1 MDEQNNKNNTTE
13 KKQTKSKKR
22 MILVV
27 AFIILVIIFMFIK
40 LRGDYLNIL
49 EIGENY
55 IDIFNKNIQYSYSV
69 MLINFIIIFL
79 SIYITTI
86 LIKKGLKVFFKEEN
100 KEIPKLPNKSISLI
114 LATII
119 SILTSSMITEK
130 VMLSLNGTLFG
141 INDPIFGMDIGY
153 YIFQKPFVELAI
165 YYFMILF
172 IILAIYTAIYYI
184 AVFNIYFD
192 GINAETLKK
201 SMFIK
206 QVGVFA
212 VLVSIT
218 IAGITFVK
226 TQDILFQGFLGSA
239 LNSDTVIYGA
249 GLTDAT
255 IKLWG
260 YRILAVIIPIAVII
274 AVINFRKL
282 NNKKAVI
289 SLCTIPA
296 YLIVLFVVMT
306 GFQFIFVRPNEL
318 DKERTYIEENIKNT
332 KRAYNIEIDEKSIE
346 NYETVTKEQIDNNLE
361 LINNIPIV
369 NEDVTLKNL
378 REYQTNTGYY
388 TYRDTNLAK
397 YDINGKDT
405 VLYLTPREINAE
417 EGRTYNSKTY
427 QYTHGYGVILSS
439 ATTTTTNSNGNL
451 EYIQKEIDQKDEVV
465 DINQPRIYFGLDT
478 NNTIMTNLKNK
489 KEFDYPIDSTTNQ
502 ENIYDGAAGLE
513 LNFIDRLVLGIR
525 NGDLKLAFNTEMTD
539 NTKIITNRNI
549 IERAK
554 MLMPYLKYDE
564 NPYMVIT
571 DDGRLVWVL
580 DAYTITN
587 NYPYSQE
594 TTIEIDGVRTK
605 INYIRNSVKV
615 LIDAYDGTT
624 KFYITDTT
632 DPIIL
637 AYQKIY
643 PTLFVSE
650 NEDIPQDI
658 KEHIVYPKFL
668 YDIQAQMLT
677 RYHNVQTEVLYRND
691 DVWDIARTNTS
702 TTIKNVGTQM
712 ESYYTIVKTIDSLEN
727 QLGLVIPYTP
737 DDKQN
742 IISYLVGT
750 YDGNNKL
757 YLYKFKSDSNV
768 LGIMQLDNQIEI
780 DETISKELDTINTT
794 GSRIIKEMYIIPFNN
809 TILYIEPVYQLL
821 LNNEAQIP
829 VLKKVIVASGNRVAI
844 GDDLNKAINN
854 LLSQESL
861 EIDVQNTDTQE
872 GLINE
877 IIKANNNLQ
886 ESSNNNDWEL
896 IGRDLARLQELI
908 ENLEKLKEDEAKK
921 EQIVDGENEN
931 IIDNNTIDNNIIV
944 EE

>member
-55 IDIFNKNIQYSYSV
+55 VDIFNKNIQYSYSV
-69 MLINFIIIFL
+69 ILINFIIIFL

-86 LIKKGLKVFFKEEN
+86 FIKKGLKVFFKEEN
-100 KEIPKLPNKSISLI
+100 KEMPKLPNKSISLV

-141 INDPIFGMDIGY
+141 IDDPIFGMDIGY
-153 YIFQKPFVELAI
+153 YIFQKPFIELGI

-206 QVGVFA
+206 QVSVFV
-212 VLVSIT
+212 VLISIT

-239 LNSDTVIYGA
+239 LDSETVIYGA

-274 AVINFRKL
+274 AVVNFRKL
-282 NNKKAVI
+282 NNKKAII

-296 YLIVLFVVMT
+296 YLVILFVVMT

-318 DKERTYIEENIKNT
+318 DKERAYIEENIKNT

-346 NYETVTKEQIDNNLE
+346 NYETVTREQIDNNID

-397 YDINGKDT
+397 YNINGKDT
-405 VLYLTPREINAE
+405 ILYLTPREINAE

-439 ATTTTTNSNGNL
+439 ATTTTANSNGNL

-465 DINQPRIYFGLDT
+465 NINQPRIYFGLDT

-502 ENIYDGAAGLE
+502 ENVYDGDAGLK

-525 NGDLKLAFNTEMTD
+525 NGNLKLAFNTEMSD
-539 NTKIITNRNI
+539 DTKIITNRNI

-632 DPIIL
+632 DPIVL

-643 PTLFVSE
+643 PTLFVS
-650 NEDIPQDI
+650 NEDIPEDI

-702 TTIKNVGTQM
+702 TTLKNVGTQM

-737 DDKQN
+737 DEKQN

-757 YLYKFKSDSNV
+757 SLYKFKSDSNV

-877 IIKANNNLQ
+877 IIKANNNLK

-921 EQIVDGENEN
+921 EQTIDGGAEN
-931 IIDNNTIDNNIIV
+931 IIDNNTIDNNVIV

>member
-55 IDIFNKNIQYSYSV
+55 VDIFNKNIQYSYSV

-86 LIKKGLKVFFKEEN
+86 FIKKGLKVFFKEEN
-100 KEIPKLPNKSISLI
+100 KEMPKLPNKSISLV

-141 INDPIFGMDIGY
+141 IDDPIFGMDIGY
-153 YIFQKPFVELAI
+153 YIFQKPFIELGI

-206 QVGVFA
+206 QVSVFV
-212 VLVSIT
+212 VLISIT

-239 LNSDTVIYGA
+239 LDSETVIYGA

-282 NNKKAVI
+282 NNKKAII

-296 YLIVLFVVMT
+296 YLVILFVVMT

-318 DKERTYIEENIKNT
+318 DKERAYIEENIKNT

-346 NYETVTKEQIDNNLE
+346 NYETVTREQIDNNID

-397 YDINGKDT
+397 YNINGKDT
-405 VLYLTPREINAE
+405 ILYLTPREINAE

-439 ATTTTTNSNGNL
+439 ATTTTANSNGNL

-465 DINQPRIYFGLDT
+465 NINQPRIYFGLDT

-502 ENIYDGAAGLE
+502 ENVYDGDAGLK

-525 NGDLKLAFNTEMTD
+525 NGNLKLAFNTEMSD
-539 NTKIITNRNI
+539 DTKIITNRNI

-632 DPIIL
+632 DPIVL

-643 PTLFVSE
+643 PTLFVS
-650 NEDIPQDI
+650 NEDIPEDI

-702 TTIKNVGTQM
+702 TTLKNVGTQM

-737 DDKQN
+737 DEKQN

-757 YLYKFKSDSNV
+757 SLYKFKSDSNV

-921 EQIVDGENEN
+921 EQTLDGGAEN
-931 IIDNNTIDNNIIV
+931 IIDNNTIDNNVIV

>member
-55 IDIFNKNIQYSYSV
+55 VDIFNKNIQYSYSV

-86 LIKKGLKVFFKEEN
+86 FIKKGLKVFFKEEN
-100 KEIPKLPNKSISLI
+100 KEMPKLPNKSISLV
-114 LATII
+114 LATVI

-130 VMLSLNGTLFG
+130 IMLSLNGTLFG
-141 INDPIFGMDIGY
+141 IDDPIFGMDIGY
-153 YIFQKPFVELAI
+153 YIFQKPFIELGI

-206 QVGVFA
+206 QVSVFV
-212 VLVSIT
+212 VLISIT

-239 LNSDTVIYGA
+239 LDSETVIYGA

-289 SLCTIPA
+289 SLCIIPA
-296 YLIVLFVVMT
+296 YLVILFVVMT

-318 DKERTYIEENIKNT
+318 DKERAYIEENIKNT

-346 NYETVTKEQIDNNLE
+346 NYETVTREQIDNNID

-397 YDINGKDT
+397 YNINGKDT
-405 VLYLTPREINAE
+405 ILYLTPREINAE

-439 ATTTTTNSNGNL
+439 ATTTNSNGNL
-451 EYIQKEIDQKDEVV
+451 EYIQKEIEQSDEVV
-465 DINQPRIYFGLDT
+465 NINQPRIYFGLDT

-502 ENIYDGAAGLE
+502 ENVYDGDAGLK
-513 LNFIDRLVLGIR
+513 LNFIDRLVLGVR

-539 NTKIITNRNI
+539 DTKIITNRNI

-632 DPIIL
+632 DPIVI

-643 PTLFVSE
+643 PTLFVS
-650 NEDIPQDI
+650 NEDIPEDI

-702 TTIKNVGTQM
+702 TTLKNVGTQM
-712 ESYYTIVKTIDSLEN
+712 ESYYTVVKTIDSLEN

-737 DDKQN
+737 DEKQN

-757 YLYKFKSDSNV
+757 SLYKFKSDSNV

-921 EQIVDGENEN
+921 EQTIDSETEN
-931 IIDNNTIDNNIIV
+931 IIDNNTIDNNVVV

>member
-55 IDIFNKNIQYSYSV
+55 VDIFNKNIQYSYSV

-86 LIKKGLKVFFKEEN
+86 FIKKGLKVFFKEEN
-100 KEIPKLPNKSISLI
+100 KEMPKLPNKSISLV
-114 LATII
+114 LATVI

-130 VMLSLNGTLFG
+130 IMLSLNGTLFG
-141 INDPIFGMDIGY
+141 IDDPIFGMDIGY
-153 YIFQKPFVELAI
+153 YIFQKPFIELGI

-206 QVGVFA
+206 QVSVFV
-212 VLVSIT
+212 VLISIT

-239 LNSDTVIYGA
+239 LDSETVIYGA

-289 SLCTIPA
+289 SLCIIPA
-296 YLIVLFVVMT
+296 YLVILFVVMT

-318 DKERTYIEENIKNT
+318 DKERAYIEENIKNT

-346 NYETVTKEQIDNNLE
+346 NYETVTREQIDNNID

-397 YDINGKDT
+397 YNINGKDT
-405 VLYLTPREINAE
+405 ILYLTPREINAE

-439 ATTTTTNSNGNL
+439 ATTTNSNGNL
-451 EYIQKEIDQKDEVV
+451 EYIQKEIDQRDEVV
-465 DINQPRIYFGLDT
+465 NINQPRIYFGLDT
-478 NNTIMTNLKNK
+478 NNTIMTNLKDK

-502 ENIYDGAAGLE
+502 ENVYDGDAGLK
-513 LNFIDRLVLGIR
+513 LNFIDRLVLGVR

-539 NTKIITNRNI
+539 DTKIITNRNI

-632 DPIIL
+632 DPIVI

-643 PTLFVSE
+643 PTLFVS
-650 NEDIPQDI
+650 NEDIPEDI

-702 TTIKNVGTQM
+702 TTLKNVGTQM
-712 ESYYTIVKTIDSLEN
+712 KSYYTIVKTIESLEN

-737 DDKQN
+737 DEKQN

-757 YLYKFKSDSNV
+757 SLYKFKSDSNV

-921 EQIVDGENEN
+921 EQPIDGETEN
-931 IIDNNTIDNNIIV
+931 IIDNNTIDNNVIV

>member
-1 MDEQNNKNNTTE
+1 MDEQNNKNSTTE

-397 YDINGKDT
+397 YDINGKDI

>member
-55 IDIFNKNIQYSYSV
+55 VDIFNKNIQYSYSV

-86 LIKKGLKVFFKEEN
+86 FIKKGLKVFFKEEN
-100 KEIPKLPNKSISLI
+100 KEMPKLPNKSISLV

-141 INDPIFGMDIGY
+141 IDDPIFGMDIGY
-153 YIFQKPFVELAI
+153 YIFQKPFIELGI

-206 QVGVFA
+206 QVSVFV
-212 VLVSIT
+212 VLISIT

-239 LNSDTVIYGA
+239 LDSETVIYGA

-282 NNKKAVI
+282 NNKKAII

-296 YLIVLFVVMT
+296 YLVILFVVMT

-318 DKERTYIEENIKNT
+318 DKERAYIEENIKNT

-346 NYETVTKEQIDNNLE
+346 NYETVTREQIDNNID

-397 YDINGKDT
+397 YNINGKDT
-405 VLYLTPREINAE
+405 ILYLTPREINAE

-439 ATTTTTNSNGNL
+439 ATTTNSNGNL
-451 EYIQKEIDQKDEVV
+451 EYIQKEIDQRDEVV
-465 DINQPRIYFGLDT
+465 NINQPRIYFGLDT
-478 NNTIMTNLKNK
+478 NNTIMTSLKDK

-502 ENIYDGAAGLE
+502 ENVYDGDAGLK
-513 LNFIDRLVLGIR
+513 LNFIDRLVLGVR

-539 NTKIITNRNI
+539 DTKIITNRNI

-632 DPIIL
+632 DPIVL

-643 PTLFVSE
+643 PTLFVS
-650 NEDIPQDI
+650 NEDIPEDI

-702 TTIKNVGTQM
+702 TTLKNVGTQM
-712 ESYYTIVKTIDSLEN
+712 ESYYTVVKTIDSLEN

-737 DDKQN
+737 DEKQN

-757 YLYKFKSDSNV
+757 SLYKFKSDSNV

-921 EQIVDGENEN
+921 EQTIDSETEN
-931 IIDNNTIDNNIIV
+931 IIDNNTIDNNVVV

>member
-1 MDEQNNKNNTTE
+1 
-13 KKQTKSKKR
+13 
-22 MILVV
+22 
-27 AFIILVIIFMFIK
+27 
-40 LRGDYLNIL
+40 
-49 EIGENY
+49 
-55 IDIFNKNIQYSYSV
+55 
-69 MLINFIIIFL
+69 
-79 SIYITTI
+79 
-86 LIKKGLKVFFKEEN
+86 
-100 KEIPKLPNKSISLI
+100 
-114 LATII
+114 
-119 SILTSSMITEK
+119 
-130 VMLSLNGTLFG
+130 
-141 INDPIFGMDIGY
+141 
-153 YIFQKPFVELAI
+153 
-165 YYFMILF
+165 MILF

-206 QVGVFA
+206 QVSVFV
-212 VLVSIT
+212 VLISIT

-226 TQDILFQGFLGSA
+226 TQDILFQVFLGSA
-239 LNSDTVIYGA
+239 LDSETVIYGA

-289 SLCTIPA
+289 SLCIIPA
-296 YLIVLFVVMT
+296 YLVILFVVMT

-318 DKERTYIEENIKNT
+318 DKERAYIEENIKNT

-346 NYETVTKEQIDNNLE
+346 NYETVTREQIDNNID

-397 YDINGKDT
+397 YNINGKYT
-405 VLYLTPREINAE
+405 ILYLTPREINAE

-439 ATTTTTNSNGNL
+439 ATTTNSNGNL
-451 EYIQKEIDQKDEVV
+451 EYIQKEIDQRDEVV
-465 DINQPRIYFGLDT
+465 NINQPRIYFGLDT
-478 NNTIMTNLKNK
+478 NNTIMTNLKDK

-502 ENIYDGAAGLE
+502 ENVYDGDAGLK
-513 LNFIDRLVLGIR
+513 LNFIDRLVLGVR

-539 NTKIITNRNI
+539 DTKIITNRNI

-632 DPIIL
+632 DPIVL

-643 PTLFVSE
+643 PTLFVS
-650 NEDIPQDI
+650 NEDIPEDI

-702 TTIKNVGTQM
+702 TTLKNVGTQM
-712 ESYYTIVKTIDSLEN
+712 ESYYTVVKTIDSLEN

-737 DDKQN
+737 DEKQN

-757 YLYKFKSDSNV
+757 SLYKFKSDSNV

-921 EQIVDGENEN
+921 EQPIDGETEN
-931 IIDNNTIDNNIIV
+931 IIDNNTIDNNVIV

>member
-1 MDEQNNKNNTTE
+1 
-13 KKQTKSKKR
+13 
-22 MILVV
+22 
-27 AFIILVIIFMFIK
+27 
-40 LRGDYLNIL
+40 
-49 EIGENY
+49 
-55 IDIFNKNIQYSYSV
+55 
-69 MLINFIIIFL
+69 
-79 SIYITTI
+79 
-86 LIKKGLKVFFKEEN
+86 
-100 KEIPKLPNKSISLI
+100 
-114 LATII
+114 
-119 SILTSSMITEK
+119 
-130 VMLSLNGTLFG
+130 
-141 INDPIFGMDIGY
+141 
-153 YIFQKPFVELAI
+153 
-165 YYFMILF
+165 MILF

-206 QVGVFA
+206 QVSVFA
-212 VLVSIT
+212 VLISIT

-239 LNSDTVIYGA
+239 LDSETVIYGA

-289 SLCTIPA
+289 SLCIIPA
-296 YLIVLFVVMT
+296 YLVILFVVMT

-318 DKERTYIEENIKNT
+318 DKERAYIEENIKNT

-346 NYETVTKEQIDNNLE
+346 NYETVTREQIDNNID

-397 YDINGKDT
+397 YNINGKDT
-405 VLYLTPREINAE
+405 ILYLTPREINAE

-439 ATTTTTNSNGNL
+439 ATTTNSNGNL
-451 EYIQKEIDQKDEVV
+451 EYIQKEIDQRDEVV
-465 DINQPRIYFGLDT
+465 NINQPRIYFGLDT
-478 NNTIMTNLKNK
+478 NNTIMTNLKDK

-502 ENIYDGAAGLE
+502 ENVYDGDAGLK
-513 LNFIDRLVLGIR
+513 LNFIDRLVLGVR

-539 NTKIITNRNI
+539 DTKIITNRNI

-632 DPIIL
+632 DPIVI

-643 PTLFVSE
+643 PTLFVS
-650 NEDIPQDI
+650 NEDIPEDI

-702 TTIKNVGTQM
+702 TTLKNVGTQM
-712 ESYYTIVKTIDSLEN
+712 ESYYTVVKTIDSLEN

-737 DDKQN
+737 DEKQN

-757 YLYKFKSDSNV
+757 SLYKFKSDSNV

-921 EQIVDGENEN
+921 EQPIDGETEN
-931 IIDNNTIDNNIIV
+931 IIDNNTIDNNVIV

>member
-55 IDIFNKNIQYSYSV
+55 VDIFNKNIQYSYSV

-86 LIKKGLKVFFKEEN
+86 FIKKGLKVFFKEEN
-100 KEIPKLPNKSISLI
+100 KEMPKLPNKSISLV

-141 INDPIFGMDIGY
+141 IDDPIFGMDIGY
-153 YIFQKPFVELAI
+153 YIFQKPFIELGI

-206 QVGVFA
+206 QVSVFV
-212 VLVSIT
+212 VLISIT

-239 LNSDTVIYGA
+239 LDSETVIYGA

-282 NNKKAVI
+282 NNKKAII

-296 YLIVLFVVMT
+296 YLVILFVVMT

-318 DKERTYIEENIKNT
+318 DKERAYIEENIKNT

-346 NYETVTKEQIDNNLE
+346 NYETVTREQIDNNID

-369 NEDVTLKNL
+369 NEDVTLNNL

-397 YDINGKDT
+397 YNINGKDT
-405 VLYLTPREINAE
+405 ILYLTPREINAE

-439 ATTTTTNSNGNL
+439 ATTTNSNGNL
-451 EYIQKEIDQKDEVV
+451 EYIQKEIDQRDEVV
-465 DINQPRIYFGLDT
+465 NINQPRIYFGLDT
-478 NNTIMTNLKNK
+478 NNTIMTNLKDK

-502 ENIYDGAAGLE
+502 ENVYDGDAGLK
-513 LNFIDRLVLGIR
+513 LNFIDRLVLSIR
-525 NGDLKLAFNTEMTD
+525 NGNLKLAFNTEMSD
-539 NTKIITNRNI
+539 DTKIITNRNI

-632 DPIIL
+632 DPIVL

-643 PTLFVSE
+643 PTLFVS
-650 NEDIPQDI
+650 NEDIPEDI

-702 TTIKNVGTQM
+702 TTLKNVGTQM

-737 DDKQN
+737 DEKQN

-757 YLYKFKSDSNV
+757 SLYKFKSDSNV

-921 EQIVDGENEN
+921 EQTIDSETEN
-931 IIDNNTIDNNIIV
+931 IIDNNTIDNNVVV

>member
-1 MDEQNNKNNTTE
+1 MDEQNNKNSTTE

-439 ATTTTTNSNGNL
+439 ATTTTANSNGNL

-465 DINQPRIYFGLDT
+465 NINQPRIYFGLDT

-571 DDGRLVWVL
+571 DDGRLVWVI

>member
-55 IDIFNKNIQYSYSV
+55 VDIFNKNIQYSYSV

-86 LIKKGLKVFFKEEN
+86 FIKKGLKVFFKEEN
-100 KEIPKLPNKSISLI
+100 KEMPKLPNKSISLV

-141 INDPIFGMDIGY
+141 IDVPIFGMDIGY
-153 YIFQKPFVELAI
+153 YIFQKPFIELGI

-206 QVGVFA
+206 QVSVFV
-212 VLVSIT
+212 VLISIT

-239 LNSDTVIYGA
+239 LDSETVIYGA

-282 NNKKAVI
+282 NNKKAII

-296 YLIVLFVVMT
+296 YLVILFVVMT

-318 DKERTYIEENIKNT
+318 DKERAYIEENIKNT

-346 NYETVTKEQIDNNLE
+346 NYETVTREQIDNNID

-369 NEDVTLKNL
+369 NEDVTLNNL

-397 YDINGKDT
+397 YNINGKDT
-405 VLYLTPREINAE
+405 ILYLTPREINAE

-439 ATTTTTNSNGNL
+439 ATTTNSNGNL
-451 EYIQKEIDQKDEVV
+451 EYIQKEIDQRDEVV
-465 DINQPRIYFGLDT
+465 NINQPRIYFGLDT
-478 NNTIMTNLKNK
+478 NNTIMTNLKDK

-502 ENIYDGAAGLE
+502 ENVYDGDAGLK

-525 NGDLKLAFNTEMTD
+525 NGNLKLAFNTEMSD
-539 NTKIITNRNI
+539 DTKIITNRNI

-632 DPIIL
+632 DPIVL

-643 PTLFVSE
+643 PTLFVS
-650 NEDIPQDI
+650 NEDIPEDI

-702 TTIKNVGTQM
+702 TTLKNVGTQM

-727 QLGLVIPYTP
+727 QLGLVIPYTL
-737 DDKQN
+737 DEKQN

-757 YLYKFKSDSNV
+757 SLYKFKSDSNV

-921 EQIVDGENEN
+921 EQPIDGETEN
-931 IIDNNTIDNNIIV
+931 IIDNNTIDNNVVV

>member
-1 MDEQNNKNNTTE
+1 
-13 KKQTKSKKR
+13 
-22 MILVV
+22 
-27 AFIILVIIFMFIK
+27 
-40 LRGDYLNIL
+40 
-49 EIGENY
+49 
-55 IDIFNKNIQYSYSV
+55 
-69 MLINFIIIFL
+69 
-79 SIYITTI
+79 
-86 LIKKGLKVFFKEEN
+86 
-100 KEIPKLPNKSISLI
+100 
-114 LATII
+114 
-119 SILTSSMITEK
+119 
-130 VMLSLNGTLFG
+130 
-141 INDPIFGMDIGY
+141 
-153 YIFQKPFVELAI
+153 
-165 YYFMILF
+165 MILF

-206 QVGVFA
+206 QVSVFV
-212 VLVSIT
+212 VLISIT

-226 TQDILFQGFLGSA
+226 TQDILFQVFLGSA
-239 LNSDTVIYGA
+239 LDSETVIYGA

-282 NNKKAVI
+282 NNKKAII

-296 YLIVLFVVMT
+296 YLVILFVVMT

-318 DKERTYIEENIKNT
+318 DKERAYIEENIKNT

-346 NYETVTKEQIDNNLE
+346 NYETVTREQIDNNID

-397 YDINGKDT
+397 YNINGKDT
-405 VLYLTPREINAE
+405 ILYLTPREINAE

-439 ATTTTTNSNGNL
+439 ATTTNSNGNL
-451 EYIQKEIDQKDEVV
+451 EYIQKEIDQRDEVV
-465 DINQPRIYFGLDT
+465 NINQPRIYFGLDT
-478 NNTIMTNLKNK
+478 NNTIMTNLKDK

-502 ENIYDGAAGLE
+502 ENVYDGDAGLK
-513 LNFIDRLVLGIR
+513 LNFIDRLVLSIR
-525 NGDLKLAFNTEMTD
+525 NGNLKLAFNTEMSD
-539 NTKIITNRNI
+539 DTKIITNRNI

-632 DPIIL
+632 DPIVL

-643 PTLFVSE
+643 PTLFVS
-650 NEDIPQDI
+650 NEDIPEDI

-702 TTIKNVGTQM
+702 TTLKNVGTQM

-737 DDKQN
+737 DEKQN

-757 YLYKFKSDSNV
+757 SLYKFKSDSNV

-921 EQIVDGENEN
+921 EQPIDGETEN
-931 IIDNNTIDNNIIV
+931 IIDNNTIDNNVVV

>member
-55 IDIFNKNIQYSYSV
+55 VDIFNKNIQYSYSV

-86 LIKKGLKVFFKEEN
+86 FIKKGLKVFFKEEN
-100 KEIPKLPNKSISLI
+100 KEMPKLPNKSISLV

-141 INDPIFGMDIGY
+141 IDDPIFGMDIGY
-153 YIFQKPFVELAI
+153 YIFQKPFIELGI

-206 QVGVFA
+206 QVSVFV
-212 VLVSIT
+212 VLISIT

-239 LNSDTVIYGA
+239 LDSETVIYGA

-282 NNKKAVI
+282 NNKKAII

-296 YLIVLFVVMT
+296 YLVILFVVMT

-318 DKERTYIEENIKNT
+318 DKERAYIEENIKNT

-346 NYETVTKEQIDNNLE
+346 NYETVTREQIDNNID

-397 YDINGKDT
+397 YNINGKDT
-405 VLYLTPREINAE
+405 ILYLTPREINAE

-439 ATTTTTNSNGNL
+439 ATTTTANSNGNL

-465 DINQPRIYFGLDT
+465 NINQPRIYFGLDT

-502 ENIYDGAAGLE
+502 ENVYDGDAGLK

-525 NGDLKLAFNTEMTD
+525 NGNLKLAFNTEMSD
-539 NTKIITNRNI
+539 DTKIITNRNI

-632 DPIIL
+632 DPIVL

-643 PTLFVSE
+643 PTLFVS
-650 NEDIPQDI
+650 NEDIPEDI

-702 TTIKNVGTQM
+702 TTLKNVGTQM

-737 DDKQN
+737 DEKQN

-757 YLYKFKSDSNV
+757 SLYKFKSDSNV

-877 IIKANNNLQ
+877 IIKANNNLK

-921 EQIVDGENEN
+921 EQTIDGGAEN
-931 IIDNNTIDNNIIV
+931 IIDNNTIDNNVI
-944 EE
+944 EEE

>member
-55 IDIFNKNIQYSYSV
+55 VDIFNKNIQYSYSV

-86 LIKKGLKVFFKEEN
+86 FIKKGLKVFFKEEN
-100 KEIPKLPNKSISLI
+100 KEMPKLPNKSISLV
-114 LATII
+114 LATVI

-130 VMLSLNGTLFG
+130 IMLSLNGTLFG
-141 INDPIFGMDIGY
+141 IDDPIFGMDIGY
-153 YIFQKPFVELAI
+153 YIFQKPFIELGI

-206 QVGVFA
+206 QVSVFV
-212 VLVSIT
+212 VLISIT

-239 LNSDTVIYGA
+239 LDSETVIYGA

-289 SLCTIPA
+289 SLCIIPA
-296 YLIVLFVVMT
+296 YLVILFVVMT

-318 DKERTYIEENIKNT
+318 DKERAYIEENIKNT

-346 NYETVTKEQIDNNLE
+346 NYETVTREQIDNNID

-397 YDINGKDT
+397 YNINGKDT
-405 VLYLTPREINAE
+405 ILYLTPREINAE

-439 ATTTTTNSNGNL
+439 ATTTNSNGNL
-451 EYIQKEIDQKDEVV
+451 EYIQKEIDQRDEVV
-465 DINQPRIYFGLDT
+465 NINQPRIYFGLDT
-478 NNTIMTNLKNK
+478 NNTIMTNLKDK

-502 ENIYDGAAGLE
+502 ENVYDGDAGLK
-513 LNFIDRLVLGIR
+513 LNFIDRLVLGVR

-539 NTKIITNRNI
+539 DTKIITNRNI

-632 DPIIL
+632 DPIVL

-643 PTLFVSE
+643 PTLFVS
-650 NEDIPQDI
+650 NEDIPEDI

-702 TTIKNVGTQM
+702 TTLKNVGTQM
-712 ESYYTIVKTIDSLEN
+712 ESYYTVVKTIDSLEN

-737 DDKQN
+737 DEKQN

-757 YLYKFKSDSNV
+757 SLYKFKSDSNV

-921 EQIVDGENEN
+921 EQPIDGETEN
-931 IIDNNTIDNNIIV
+931 IIDNNTIDNNVIV

>member
-1 MDEQNNKNNTTE
+1 MNEQNNKNSTTE

-439 ATTTTTNSNGNL
+439 ATTTTANSNGNL

-465 DINQPRIYFGLDT
+465 NINQPRIYFGLDT

-844 GDDLNKAINN
+844 GDDLNRSINN

>member
-55 IDIFNKNIQYSYSV
+55 VDIFNKNIQYSYSV

-86 LIKKGLKVFFKEEN
+86 FIKKGLKVFFKEEN
-100 KEIPKLPNKSISLI
+100 KEMPKLPNKSISLV

-141 INDPIFGMDIGY
+141 IDDPIFGMDIGY
-153 YIFQKPFVELAI
+153 YIFQKPFIELGI

-206 QVGVFA
+206 QVSVFV
-212 VLVSIT
+212 VLISIT

-239 LNSDTVIYGA
+239 LDSETVIYGA

-289 SLCTIPA
+289 SLCIIPA
-296 YLIVLFVVMT
+296 YLVILFVVMT

-318 DKERTYIEENIKNT
+318 DKERAYIEENIKNT

-346 NYETVTKEQIDNNLE
+346 NYETVTREQIDNNID

-397 YDINGKDT
+397 YNINGKDT
-405 VLYLTPREINAE
+405 ILYLTPREINAE

-439 ATTTTTNSNGNL
+439 ATTTNSNGNL
-451 EYIQKEIDQKDEVV
+451 EYIQKEIDQRDEVV
-465 DINQPRIYFGLDT
+465 NINQPRIYFGLDT
-478 NNTIMTNLKNK
+478 NNTIMTNLKDK

-502 ENIYDGAAGLE
+502 ENVYDGDAGLK
-513 LNFIDRLVLGIR
+513 LNFIDRLVLGVR

-539 NTKIITNRNI
+539 DTKIITNRNI

-632 DPIIL
+632 DPIVI

-643 PTLFVSE
+643 PTLFVS
-650 NEDIPQDI
+650 NEDIPEDI

-702 TTIKNVGTQM
+702 TTLKNVGTQM
-712 ESYYTIVKTIDSLEN
+712 ESYYTVVKTIDSLEN

-737 DDKQN
+737 DEKQN

-757 YLYKFKSDSNV
+757 SLYKFKSDSNV

-877 IIKANNNLQ
+877 IIKANNNLK

-921 EQIVDGENEN
+921 EQTIDGGAEN
-931 IIDNNTIDNNIIV
+931 IIDNNTIDNNVVV

>member
-55 IDIFNKNIQYSYSV
+55 VDIFNKNIQYSYSV

-86 LIKKGLKVFFKEEN
+86 FIKKGLKVFFKEEN
-100 KEIPKLPNKSISLI
+100 KEMPKLPNKSISLV
-114 LATII
+114 LATVI

-130 VMLSLNGTLFG
+130 IMLSLNGTLFG
-141 INDPIFGMDIGY
+141 IDDPIFGMDIGY
-153 YIFQKPFVELAI
+153 YIFQKPFIELGI

-206 QVGVFA
+206 QVSVFV
-212 VLVSIT
+212 VLISIT

-239 LNSDTVIYGA
+239 LDSETVIYGA

-289 SLCTIPA
+289 SLCIIPA
-296 YLIVLFVVMT
+296 YLVILFVVMT

-318 DKERTYIEENIKNT
+318 DKERAYIEENIKNT

-346 NYETVTKEQIDNNLE
+346 NYETVTREQIDNNID

-397 YDINGKDT
+397 YNINGKDT
-405 VLYLTPREINAE
+405 ILYLTPREINAE

-439 ATTTTTNSNGNL
+439 ATTTNSNGNL
-451 EYIQKEIDQKDEVV
+451 EYIQKEIDQRDEVV
-465 DINQPRIYFGLDT
+465 NINQPRIYFGLDT
-478 NNTIMTNLKNK
+478 NNTIMTNLKDK

-502 ENIYDGAAGLE
+502 ENVYDGDAGLK
-513 LNFIDRLVLGIR
+513 LNFIDRLVLGVR

-539 NTKIITNRNI
+539 DTKIITNRNI

-632 DPIIL
+632 DPIVL

-643 PTLFVSE
+643 PTLFVS
-650 NEDIPQDI
+650 NEDIPEDI

-702 TTIKNVGTQM
+702 TTLKNVGTQM

-737 DDKQN
+737 DEKQN

-757 YLYKFKSDSNV
+757 SLYKFKSDSNV

-877 IIKANNNLQ
+877 IIKANNNLK

-921 EQIVDGENEN
+921 EQTIDGGAEN
-931 IIDNNTIDNNIIV
+931 IIDNNTIDNNVVV

>member
-55 IDIFNKNIQYSYSV
+55 VDIFNKNIQYSYSV

-86 LIKKGLKVFFKEEN
+86 FIKKGLKVFFKEEN
-100 KEIPKLPNKSISLI
+100 KEMPKLPNKSISLV

-141 INDPIFGMDIGY
+141 IDDPIFGMDIGY
-153 YIFQKPFVELAI
+153 YIFQKPFIELGI

-206 QVGVFA
+206 QVSVFV
-212 VLVSIT
+212 VLISIT

-239 LNSDTVIYGA
+239 LDSETVIYGA

-282 NNKKAVI
+282 NNKKAII

-296 YLIVLFVVMT
+296 YLVILFVVMT

-318 DKERTYIEENIKNT
+318 DKERAYIEENIKNT

-346 NYETVTKEQIDNNLE
+346 NYETVTREQIDNNID

-369 NEDVTLKNL
+369 NEDVTLNNL

-397 YDINGKDT
+397 YNINGKDT
-405 VLYLTPREINAE
+405 ILYLTPREINAE

-439 ATTTTTNSNGNL
+439 ATTTNSNGNL
-451 EYIQKEIDQKDEVV
+451 EYIQKEIDQRDEVV
-465 DINQPRIYFGLDT
+465 NINQPRIYFGLYT
-478 NNTIMTNLKNK
+478 NNTIMTNLKDK

-502 ENIYDGAAGLE
+502 ENVYDGDAGLK

-525 NGDLKLAFNTEMTD
+525 NGNLKLAFNTEMSD
-539 NTKIITNRNI
+539 DTKIITNRNI

-632 DPIIL
+632 DPIVL

-643 PTLFVSE
+643 PTLFVS
-650 NEDIPQDI
+650 NEDIPEDI

-702 TTIKNVGTQM
+702 TTLKNVGTQM

-737 DDKQN
+737 DEKQN

-757 YLYKFKSDSNV
+757 SLYKFKSDSNV

-921 EQIVDGENEN
+921 EQTIDGGAEN
-931 IIDNNTIDNNIIV
+931 IIDNNTIDNNVIV
-944 EE
+944 E

>member
-55 IDIFNKNIQYSYSV
+55 VDIFNKNIQYSYSV

-86 LIKKGLKVFFKEEN
+86 FIKKGLKVFFKEEN
-100 KEIPKLPNKSISLI
+100 KEMPKLPNKSISLV

-141 INDPIFGMDIGY
+141 IDDPIFGMDIGY
-153 YIFQKPFVELAI
+153 YIFQKPFIELGI

-206 QVGVFA
+206 QVSVFA
-212 VLVSIT
+212 VLISIT

-239 LNSDTVIYGA
+239 LDSETVIYGA

-289 SLCTIPA
+289 SLCIIPA
-296 YLIVLFVVMT
+296 YLVILFVVMT

-318 DKERTYIEENIKNT
+318 DKERAYIEENIKNT

-346 NYETVTKEQIDNNLE
+346 NYETVTREQIDNNID

-397 YDINGKDT
+397 YNINGKDT
-405 VLYLTPREINAE
+405 ILYLTPREINAE

-439 ATTTTTNSNGNL
+439 ATTTNSNGNL
-451 EYIQKEIDQKDEVV
+451 EYIQKEIDQRDEVV
-465 DINQPRIYFGLDT
+465 NINQPRIYFGLDT
-478 NNTIMTNLKNK
+478 NNTIMTNLKDK

-502 ENIYDGAAGLE
+502 ENVYDGDAGLK
-513 LNFIDRLVLGIR
+513 LNFIDRLVLGVR

-539 NTKIITNRNI
+539 DTKIITNRNI

-632 DPIIL
+632 DPIVI

-643 PTLFVSE
+643 PTLFVS
-650 NEDIPQDI
+650 NEDIPEDI

-702 TTIKNVGTQM
+702 TTLKNVGTQM
-712 ESYYTIVKTIDSLEN
+712 ESYYTVVKTIDSLEN

-737 DDKQN
+737 DEKQN

-757 YLYKFKSDSNV
+757 SLYKFKSDSNV

-877 IIKANNNLQ
+877 IIKANNNLK

-921 EQIVDGENEN
+921 EQTIDGGAEN
-931 IIDNNTIDNNIIV
+931 IIDNNTIDNNVVV

>member
-55 IDIFNKNIQYSYSV
+55 VDIFNKNIQYSYSV

-86 LIKKGLKVFFKEEN
+86 FIKKGLKVFFKEEN
-100 KEIPKLPNKSISLI
+100 KEMPKLPNKSISLV

-141 INDPIFGMDIGY
+141 IDDPIFGMDIGY
-153 YIFQKPFVELAI
+153 YIFQKPFIELGI

-206 QVGVFA
+206 QVSVFV
-212 VLVSIT
+212 VLISIT

-239 LNSDTVIYGA
+239 LDSETVIYGA

-289 SLCTIPA
+289 SLCIIPA
-296 YLIVLFVVMT
+296 YLVILFVVMT

-318 DKERTYIEENIKNT
+318 DKERAYIEENIKNT

-346 NYETVTKEQIDNNLE
+346 NYETVTREQIDNNID

-397 YDINGKDT
+397 YNINGKDT
-405 VLYLTPREINAE
+405 ILYLTPREINAE

-439 ATTTTTNSNGNL
+439 ATTTNSNGNL
-451 EYIQKEIDQKDEVV
+451 EYIQKEIDQRDEVV
-465 DINQPRIYFGLDT
+465 NINQPRIYFGLDT
-478 NNTIMTNLKNK
+478 NNTIMTNLKDK

-502 ENIYDGAAGLE
+502 ENVYDGDAGLK
-513 LNFIDRLVLGIR
+513 LNFIDRLVLGVR

-539 NTKIITNRNI
+539 DTKIITNRNI

-632 DPIIL
+632 DPIVI

-643 PTLFVSE
+643 PTLFVS
-650 NEDIPQDI
+650 NEDIPEDI

-702 TTIKNVGTQM
+702 TTLKNVGTQM

-737 DDKQN
+737 DEKQN

-757 YLYKFKSDSNV
+757 SLYKFKSDSNV

-877 IIKANNNLQ
+877 IIKANNNLK
-886 ESSNNNDWEL
+886 ESSNNNDWKL

-921 EQIVDGENEN
+921 EQTIDGGAEN
-931 IIDNNTIDNNIIV
+931 IIDNNTIDNNVVV

>member
-55 IDIFNKNIQYSYSV
+55 VDIFNKNIQYSYSV

-86 LIKKGLKVFFKEEN
+86 FIKKGLKVFFKEEN
-100 KEIPKLPNKSISLI
+100 KEMPKLPNKSISLV
-114 LATII
+114 LATVI

-130 VMLSLNGTLFG
+130 IMLSLNGTLFG
-141 INDPIFGMDIGY
+141 IDDPIFGMDIGY
-153 YIFQKPFVELAI
+153 YIFQKPFIELGI

-206 QVGVFA
+206 QVSVFV
-212 VLVSIT
+212 VLISIT

-239 LNSDTVIYGA
+239 LDSETVIYGA

-282 NNKKAVI
+282 NNKKAII
-289 SLCTIPA
+289 SLCTIPV
-296 YLIVLFVVMT
+296 YLVILFVVMT

-318 DKERTYIEENIKNT
+318 DKERAYIEENIKNT

-346 NYETVTKEQIDNNLE
+346 NYETVTREQIDNNID

-397 YDINGKDT
+397 YNINGKDT
-405 VLYLTPREINAE
+405 ILYLTPREINAE

-439 ATTTTTNSNGNL
+439 ATTTNSNGNL
-451 EYIQKEIDQKDEVV
+451 EYIQKEIDQRDEVV
-465 DINQPRIYFGLDT
+465 NINQPRIYFGLDT
-478 NNTIMTNLKNK
+478 NNTIMTNLKDK

-502 ENIYDGAAGLE
+502 ENVYDGDAGLK
-513 LNFIDRLVLGIR
+513 LNFIDRLVLGVR

-539 NTKIITNRNI
+539 DTKIITNRNI

-632 DPIIL
+632 DPIVL

-643 PTLFVSE
+643 PTLFVS
-650 NEDIPQDI
+650 NEDIPEDI

-702 TTIKNVGTQM
+702 TTLKNVGTQM
-712 ESYYTIVKTIDSLEN
+712 ESYYTVVKTIDSLEN

-737 DDKQN
+737 DEKQN

-757 YLYKFKSDSNV
+757 SLYKFKSDSNV

-921 EQIVDGENEN
+921 EQPIDGETEN
-931 IIDNNTIDNNIIV
+931 IIDNNTIDNNVIV

>member
-55 IDIFNKNIQYSYSV
+55 VDIFNKNIQYSYSV

-86 LIKKGLKVFFKEEN
+86 FIKKGLKVFFKEEN
-100 KEIPKLPNKSISLI
+100 KEMPKLPNKSISLV
-114 LATII
+114 LATVI

-130 VMLSLNGTLFG
+130 IMLSLNGTLFG
-141 INDPIFGMDIGY
+141 IDDPIFGMDIGY
-153 YIFQKPFVELAI
+153 YIFQKPFIELGI

-206 QVGVFA
+206 QVSVFV
-212 VLVSIT
+212 VLISIT

-239 LNSDTVIYGA
+239 LDSETVIYGA

-289 SLCTIPA
+289 SLCIIPA
-296 YLIVLFVVMT
+296 YLVILFVVMT

-318 DKERTYIEENIKNT
+318 DKERAYIEENIKNT

-346 NYETVTKEQIDNNLE
+346 NYETVTREQIDNNID

-397 YDINGKDT
+397 YNINGKDT
-405 VLYLTPREINAE
+405 ILYLTPREINAE

-439 ATTTTTNSNGNL
+439 ATTTNSNGNL
-451 EYIQKEIDQKDEVV
+451 EYIQKEIEQSDEVV
-465 DINQPRIYFGLDT
+465 NINQPRIYFGLDT

-502 ENIYDGAAGLE
+502 ENVYDGDAGLK

-525 NGDLKLAFNTEMTD
+525 NGNLKLAFNTEMTD
-539 NTKIITNRNI
+539 DTKIITNRNI

-632 DPIIL
+632 DPIVL

-643 PTLFVSE
+643 PTLFVS
-650 NEDIPQDI
+650 NEDIPEDI

-702 TTIKNVGTQM
+702 TTLKNVGTQM
-712 ESYYTIVKTIDSLEN
+712 ESYYTVVKTIDSLEN

-737 DDKQN
+737 DEKQN

-757 YLYKFKSDSNV
+757 SLYKFKSDSNV

-921 EQIVDGENEN
+921 EQPIDGETEN
-931 IIDNNTIDNNIIV
+931 IIDNNTIDNNVIV

>member
-55 IDIFNKNIQYSYSV
+55 VDIFNKNIQYSYSV

-86 LIKKGLKVFFKEEN
+86 FIKKGLKVFFKEEN
-100 KEIPKLPNKSISLI
+100 KEMPKLPNKSISLV
-114 LATII
+114 LATVI

-130 VMLSLNGTLFG
+130 IMLSLNGTLFG
-141 INDPIFGMDIGY
+141 IDDPIFGMDIGY
-153 YIFQKPFVELAI
+153 YIFQKPFIELGI

-206 QVGVFA
+206 QVSVFV
-212 VLVSIT
+212 VLISIT

-239 LNSDTVIYGA
+239 LDSETVIYGA

-282 NNKKAVI
+282 NNKKAII
-289 SLCTIPA
+289 SLCTIPV
-296 YLIVLFVVMT
+296 YLVILFVVMT

-318 DKERTYIEENIKNT
+318 DKERAYIEENIKNT

-346 NYETVTKEQIDNNLE
+346 NYETVTREQIDNNID

-397 YDINGKDT
+397 YNINGKDT
-405 VLYLTPREINAE
+405 ILYLTPREINAE

-439 ATTTTTNSNGNL
+439 ATTTNSNGNL
-451 EYIQKEIDQKDEVV
+451 EYIQKEIEQSDEVV
-465 DINQPRIYFGLDT
+465 NINQPRIYFGLDT

-502 ENIYDGAAGLE
+502 ENVYDGDAGLK
-513 LNFIDRLVLGIR
+513 LNFIDRLVLGVR

-539 NTKIITNRNI
+539 DTKIITNRNI

-632 DPIIL
+632 DPIVL

-643 PTLFVSE
+643 PTLFVS
-650 NEDIPQDI
+650 NEDIPEDI

-702 TTIKNVGTQM
+702 TTLKNVGTQM

-737 DDKQN
+737 DEKQN

-757 YLYKFKSDSNV
+757 SLYKFKSDSNV

-921 EQIVDGENEN
+921 EQPIDGETEN
-931 IIDNNTIDNNIIV
+931 IIDNNTIDNNVIV

>member
-55 IDIFNKNIQYSYSV
+55 VDIFNKNIQYSYSV

-86 LIKKGLKVFFKEEN
+86 FIKKGLKVFFKEEN
-100 KEIPKLPNKSISLI
+100 KEMPKLPNKSISLV
-114 LATII
+114 LATVI

-130 VMLSLNGTLFG
+130 IMLSLNGTLFG
-141 INDPIFGMDIGY
+141 IDDPIFGMDIGY
-153 YIFQKPFVELAI
+153 YIFQKPFIELGI

-206 QVGVFA
+206 QVSVFA
-212 VLVSIT
+212 VLISIT

-239 LNSDTVIYGA
+239 LDSETVIYGA

-289 SLCTIPA
+289 SLCIIPA
-296 YLIVLFVVMT
+296 YLVILFVVMT

-318 DKERTYIEENIKNT
+318 DKERAYIEENIKNT

-346 NYETVTKEQIDNNLE
+346 NYETVTREQIDNNID

-397 YDINGKDT
+397 YNINGKDT
-405 VLYLTPREINAE
+405 ILYLTPREINAE

-439 ATTTTTNSNGNL
+439 ATTTNSNGNL
-451 EYIQKEIDQKDEVV
+451 EYIQKEIDQRDEVV
-465 DINQPRIYFGLDT
+465 NINQPRIYFGLDT
-478 NNTIMTNLKNK
+478 NNTIMTNLKDK

-502 ENIYDGAAGLE
+502 ENVYDGDAGLK
-513 LNFIDRLVLGIR
+513 LNFIDRLVLGVR

-539 NTKIITNRNI
+539 DTKIITNRNI

-632 DPIIL
+632 DPIVI

-643 PTLFVSE
+643 PTLFVS
-650 NEDIPQDI
+650 NEDIPEDI

-702 TTIKNVGTQM
+702 TTLKNVGTQM
-712 ESYYTIVKTIDSLEN
+712 ESYYTVVKTIDSLEN

-737 DDKQN
+737 DEKQN

-757 YLYKFKSDSNV
+757 SLYKFKSDSNV

-877 IIKANNNLQ
+877 IIKANNNLK

-921 EQIVDGENEN
+921 EQTIDGGAEN
-931 IIDNNTIDNNIIV
+931 IIDNNTIDNNVVV

>member
-55 IDIFNKNIQYSYSV
+55 VDIFNKNIQYSYSV

-86 LIKKGLKVFFKEEN
+86 FIKKGLKVFFKEEN
-100 KEIPKLPNKSISLI
+100 KEMPKLPNKSISLV

-141 INDPIFGMDIGY
+141 IDDPIFGMDIGY
-153 YIFQKPFVELAI
+153 YIFQKPFIELGI

-206 QVGVFA
+206 QVSVFA
-212 VLVSIT
+212 VLISIT

-239 LNSDTVIYGA
+239 LDSETVIYGA

-289 SLCTIPA
+289 SLCIIPA
-296 YLIVLFVVMT
+296 YLVILFVVMT

-318 DKERTYIEENIKNT
+318 DKERAYIEENIKNT

-346 NYETVTKEQIDNNLE
+346 NYETVTREQIDNNID

-397 YDINGKDT
+397 YNINGKDT
-405 VLYLTPREINAE
+405 ILYLTPREINAE

-439 ATTTTTNSNGNL
+439 ATTTNSNGNL
-451 EYIQKEIDQKDEVV
+451 EYIQKEIDQRDEVV
-465 DINQPRIYFGLDT
+465 NINQPRIYFGLDT
-478 NNTIMTNLKNK
+478 NNTIMTNLKDK

-502 ENIYDGAAGLE
+502 ENVYDGDAGLK
-513 LNFIDRLVLGIR
+513 LNFIDRLVLGVR

-539 NTKIITNRNI
+539 DTKIITNRNI

-632 DPIIL
+632 DPIVI

-643 PTLFVSE
+643 PTLFVS
-650 NEDIPQDI
+650 NEDIPEDI

-702 TTIKNVGTQM
+702 TTLKNVGTQM
-712 ESYYTIVKTIDSLEN
+712 ESYYTVVKTIDSLEN

-737 DDKQN
+737 DEKQN

-757 YLYKFKSDSNV
+757 SLYKFKSDSNV

-921 EQIVDGENEN
+921 EQPIDGETEN
-931 IIDNNTIDNNIIV
+931 IIDNNTIDNNVIV

>member
-55 IDIFNKNIQYSYSV
+55 VDIFNKNIQYSYSV

-86 LIKKGLKVFFKEEN
+86 FIKKGLKVFFKEEN
-100 KEIPKLPNKSISLI
+100 KEMPKLPNKSISLV
-114 LATII
+114 LATVI

-130 VMLSLNGTLFG
+130 IMLSLNGTLFG
-141 INDPIFGMDIGY
+141 IDDPIFGMDIGY
-153 YIFQKPFVELAI
+153 YIFQKPFIELGI

-206 QVGVFA
+206 QVSVFV
-212 VLVSIT
+212 VLISIT

-239 LNSDTVIYGA
+239 LDSETVIYGA

-282 NNKKAVI
+282 NNKKAII
-289 SLCTIPA
+289 SLCTIPV
-296 YLIVLFVVMT
+296 YLVILFVVMT

-318 DKERTYIEENIKNT
+318 DKERAYIEENIKNT

-346 NYETVTKEQIDNNLE
+346 NYETVTREQIDNNID

-397 YDINGKDT
+397 YNINGKDT
-405 VLYLTPREINAE
+405 ILYLTPREINAE

-439 ATTTTTNSNGNL
+439 ATTTNSNGNL
-451 EYIQKEIDQKDEVV
+451 EYIQKEIEQSDEVV
-465 DINQPRIYFGLDT
+465 NINQPRIYFGLDT

-502 ENIYDGAAGLE
+502 ENVYDGDAGLK
-513 LNFIDRLVLGIR
+513 LNFIDRLVLGVR

-539 NTKIITNRNI
+539 DTKIITNRNI

-632 DPIIL
+632 DPIVL

-643 PTLFVSE
+643 PTLFVS
-650 NEDIPQDI
+650 NEDIPEDI

-702 TTIKNVGTQM
+702 TTLKNVGTQM
-712 ESYYTIVKTIDSLEN
+712 ESYYTVVKTIDSLEN

-737 DDKQN
+737 DEKQN

-757 YLYKFKSDSNV
+757 SLYKFKSDSNV

-921 EQIVDGENEN
+921 EQPIDGETEN
-931 IIDNNTIDNNIIV
+931 IIDNNTIDNNVIV

>member
-1 MDEQNNKNNTTE
+1 MNEQNNKNSTTE

-439 ATTTTTNSNGNL
+439 ATTTTANSNGNL

-465 DINQPRIYFGLDT
+465 NINQPRIYFGLDT

>member
-1 MDEQNNKNNTTE
+1 MDEQNNKNSTTE

-571 DDGRLVWVL
+571 DDGRLVWVI

>member
-55 IDIFNKNIQYSYSV
+55 VDIFNKNIQYSYSV

-86 LIKKGLKVFFKEEN
+86 FIKKGLKVFFKEEN
-100 KEIPKLPNKSISLI
+100 KEMPKLPNKSISLV
-114 LATII
+114 LATVI

-130 VMLSLNGTLFG
+130 IMLSLNGTLFG
-141 INDPIFGMDIGY
+141 IDDPIFGMDIGY
-153 YIFQKPFVELAI
+153 YIFQKPFIELGI

-206 QVGVFA
+206 QVSVFV
-212 VLVSIT
+212 VLISIT

-239 LNSDTVIYGA
+239 LDSETVIYGA

-282 NNKKAVI
+282 NNKKAII
-289 SLCTIPA
+289 SLCTIPV
-296 YLIVLFVVMT
+296 YLVILFVVMT

-318 DKERTYIEENIKNT
+318 DKERAYIEENIKNT

-346 NYETVTKEQIDNNLE
+346 NYETVTREQIDNNID

-397 YDINGKDT
+397 YNINGKDT
-405 VLYLTPREINAE
+405 ILYLTPREINAE

-439 ATTTTTNSNGNL
+439 ATTTNSNGNL
-451 EYIQKEIDQKDEVV
+451 EYIQKEIDQRDEVV
-465 DINQPRIYFGLDT
+465 NINQPRIYFGLDT
-478 NNTIMTNLKNK
+478 NNTIMTNLKDK

-502 ENIYDGAAGLE
+502 ENVYDGDAGLK
-513 LNFIDRLVLGIR
+513 LNFIDRLVLGVR

-539 NTKIITNRNI
+539 DTKIITNRNI

-632 DPIIL
+632 DPIVL

-643 PTLFVSE
+643 PTLFVS
-650 NEDIPQDI
+650 NEDIPEDI

-702 TTIKNVGTQM
+702 TTLKNVGTQM

-737 DDKQN
+737 DEKQN

-757 YLYKFKSDSNV
+757 SLYKFKSDSNV

-877 IIKANNNLQ
+877 IIKANNNLK

-921 EQIVDGENEN
+921 EQTIDGGAEN
-931 IIDNNTIDNNIIV
+931 IIDNNTIDNNVVV

>member
-55 IDIFNKNIQYSYSV
+55 VDIFNKNIQYSYSV

-86 LIKKGLKVFFKEEN
+86 FIKKGLKVFFKEEN
-100 KEIPKLPNKSISLI
+100 KEMPKLPNKSISLV
-114 LATII
+114 LATVI

-130 VMLSLNGTLFG
+130 IMLSLNGTLFG
-141 INDPIFGMDIGY
+141 IDDPIFGMDIGY
-153 YIFQKPFVELAI
+153 YIFQKPFIELGI

-206 QVGVFA
+206 QVSVFA
-212 VLVSIT
+212 VLISIT

-239 LNSDTVIYGA
+239 LDSETVIYGA

-289 SLCTIPA
+289 SLCIIPA
-296 YLIVLFVVMT
+296 YLVILFVVMT

-318 DKERTYIEENIKNT
+318 DKERAYIEENIKNT

-346 NYETVTKEQIDNNLE
+346 NYETVTREQIDNNID

-397 YDINGKDT
+397 YNINGKDT
-405 VLYLTPREINAE
+405 ILYLTPREINAE

-439 ATTTTTNSNGNL
+439 ATTTNSNGNL
-451 EYIQKEIDQKDEVV
+451 EYIQKEIDQRDEVV
-465 DINQPRIYFGLDT
+465 NINQPRIYFGLDT
-478 NNTIMTNLKNK
+478 NNTIMTNLKDK

-502 ENIYDGAAGLE
+502 ENVYDGDAGLK
-513 LNFIDRLVLGIR
+513 LNFIDRLVLGVR

-539 NTKIITNRNI
+539 DTKIITNRNI

-632 DPIIL
+632 DPIVL

-643 PTLFVSE
+643 PTLFVS
-650 NEDIPQDI
+650 NEDIPEDI

-702 TTIKNVGTQM
+702 TTLKNVGTQM

-737 DDKQN
+737 DEKQN

-757 YLYKFKSDSNV
+757 SLYKFKSDSNV

-921 EQIVDGENEN
+921 EQTIDSETEN
-931 IIDNNTIDNNIIV
+931 IIDNNTIDNNVVV

>member
-1 MDEQNNKNNTTE
+1 MEQQNNKENTTE
-13 KKQTKSKKR
+13 KKQKKSKKR
-22 MILVV
+22 ILLVV
-27 AFIILVIIFMFIK
+27 AYIILVIIFMFIK

-55 IDIFNKNIQYSYSV
+55 IDIFNKNLQYTYGV
-69 MLINFIIIFL
+69 MLVNFIIVFL
-79 SIYITTI
+79 SLYITTVF
-86 LIKKGLKVFFKEEN
+86 IKKGLKVFFKEDN
-100 KEIPKLPNKSISLI
+100 KEMPKLPNKSISLV
-114 LATII
+114 LATVI
-119 SILTSSMITEK
+119 SILTSSTITEK
-130 VMLSLNGTLFG
+130 VVLSLNGTLFG
-141 INDPIFGMDIGY
+141 INDPIFNMDVGY
-153 YIFQKPFVELAI
+153 YIFQKPFIELAI

-172 IILAIYTAIYYI
+172 VILAIYTAIYYI

-192 GINAETLKK
+192 GINSETLKK

-206 QVGVFA
+206 QISVFA
-212 VLVSIT
+212 IIIAIT

-226 TQDILFQGFLGSA
+226 TQDILFEKFLGSA
-239 LNSDTVIYGA
+239 LDSETVIYGA
-249 GLTDAT
+249 GLTDVT

-260 YRILAVIIPIAVII
+260 YRILAIIIPIAVIF

-296 YLIVLFVVMT
+296 YLIVLFIVMT
-306 GFQFIFVRPNEL
+306 GFQFIFVKPNEL
-318 DKERTYIEENIKNT
+318 DKERAYIEENIKST
-332 KRAYNIEIDEKSIE
+332 KKAYNIEINENLIE
-346 NYETVTKEQIDNNLE
+346 NYDTITKEQVDSNID
-361 LINNIPIV
+361 LINNISVV
-369 NEDVTLKNL
+369 NKDITLKTL

-397 YDINGKDT
+397 YNINGKDKI
-405 VLYLTPREINAE
+405 LYLTPREVNAE

-427 QYTHGYGVILSS
+427 QYTHGYGAILSS
-439 ATTTTTNSNGNL
+439 ATTTNANGNI
-451 EYIQKEIDQKDEVV
+451 EYIQKEVDQKDEVV

-489 KEFDYPIDSTTNQ
+489 KEFDYPINSTTNQ
-502 ENIYDGAAGLE
+502 ENVYDGNAGLK

-539 NTKIITNRNI
+539 ETKIITNRNI
-549 IERAK
+549 IQRAK
-554 MLMPYLKYDE
+554 VLMPYLKYDE

-571 DDGRLVWVL
+571 DDGRLVWIL

-594 TTIEIDGVRTK
+594 TLIEIDGVKTR

-615 LIDAYDGTT
+615 LINAYDGTM

-643 PTLFVSE
+643 PTLFVS
-650 NEDIPQDI
+650 NEEEIPDDI

-668 YDIQAQMLT
+668 YDIQAEMLT

-702 TTIKNVGTQM
+702 STLKNVGTQM
-712 ESYYTIVKTIDSLEN
+712 DSYYTIVKTIDSLEN

-737 DDKQN
+737 DEKQN

-757 YLYKFKSDSNV
+757 SLYKFKSDSNV
-768 LGIMQLDNQIEI
+768 LGIMQLDNQIEV
-780 DETISKELDTINTT
+780 DDTISKELDTINTT
-794 GSRIIKEMYIIPFNN
+794 GSKIVKEMYIVPFNN
-809 TILYIEPVYQLL
+809 TILYVEPIYQLV
-821 LNNEAQIP
+821 LNNETQIP

-844 GDDLNKAINN
+844 GDDLNKAISN

-861 EIDVQNTDTQE
+861 EIDVQNTDTQD

-908 ENLEKLKEDEAKK
+908 EKLEKLKEDEAKDEEK
-921 EQIVDGENEN
+921 IGTDIENVIET
-931 IIDNNTIDNNIIV
+931 NTINDNIIV

>member
-1 MDEQNNKNNTTE
+1 MEEQNNKNNTTE

-55 IDIFNKNIQYSYSV
+55 VDIFNKNIQYSYSV

-86 LIKKGLKVFFKEEN
+86 FIKKGLKVFFKEEN
-100 KEIPKLPNKSISLI
+100 KEMPKLPNKSISLV

-141 INDPIFGMDIGY
+141 IDDPIFGMDIGY
-153 YIFQKPFVELAI
+153 YIFQKPFIELGI

-206 QVGVFA
+206 QVSVFV
-212 VLVSIT
+212 VLISIT

-239 LNSDTVIYGA
+239 LDSETVIYGA

-282 NNKKAVI
+282 NNKKAII

-296 YLIVLFVVMT
+296 YLVILFVVMT

-318 DKERTYIEENIKNT
+318 DKERAYIEENIKNT

-346 NYETVTKEQIDNNLE
+346 NYETVTREQIDNNID

-369 NEDVTLKNL
+369 NEDVTLNNL

-397 YDINGKDT
+397 YNINGKDT
-405 VLYLTPREINAE
+405 ILYLTPREINAE

-439 ATTTTTNSNGNL
+439 ATTTNSNGNL
-451 EYIQKEIDQKDEVV
+451 EYIQKEIDQRDEVV
-465 DINQPRIYFGLDT
+465 NINQPRIYFGLYT
-478 NNTIMTNLKNK
+478 NNTIMTNLKDK

-502 ENIYDGAAGLE
+502 ENVYDGDAGLK

-525 NGDLKLAFNTEMTD
+525 NGNLKLAFNTEMSD
-539 NTKIITNRNI
+539 DTKIITNRNI

-632 DPIIL
+632 DPIVL

-643 PTLFVSE
+643 PTLFVS
-650 NEDIPQDI
+650 NEDIPEDI

-702 TTIKNVGTQM
+702 TTLKNVGTQM

-737 DDKQN
+737 DEKQN

-757 YLYKFKSDSNV
+757 SLYKFKSDSNV

-877 IIKANNNLQ
+877 IIKANNNLK

-921 EQIVDGENEN
+921 EQTIDGGAEN
-931 IIDNNTIDNNIIV
+931 IIDNNTIDNNVIV

>member
-55 IDIFNKNIQYSYSV
+55 VDIFNKNIQYSYSV

-86 LIKKGLKVFFKEEN
+86 FIKKGLKVFFKEEN
-100 KEIPKLPNKSISLI
+100 KEMPKLPNKSISLV
-114 LATII
+114 LATVI

-130 VMLSLNGTLFG
+130 IMLSLNGTLFG
-141 INDPIFGMDIGY
+141 IDDPIFGMDIGY
-153 YIFQKPFVELAI
+153 YIFQKPFIELGI

-206 QVGVFA
+206 QVSVFV
-212 VLVSIT
+212 VLISIT

-239 LNSDTVIYGA
+239 LDSETVIYGA

-282 NNKKAVI
+282 NNKKAII
-289 SLCTIPA
+289 SLCTIPV
-296 YLIVLFVVMT
+296 YLVILFVVMT

-318 DKERTYIEENIKNT
+318 DKERAYIEENIKNT

-346 NYETVTKEQIDNNLE
+346 NYETVTREQIDNNID

-397 YDINGKDT
+397 YNINGKYT
-405 VLYLTPREINAE
+405 ILYLTPREINAE

-427 QYTHGYGVILSS
+427 QYTHGHGVILSS
-439 ATTTTTNSNGNL
+439 ATTTNSNGNL
-451 EYIQKEIDQKDEVV
+451 EYIQKEIDQRDEVV
-465 DINQPRIYFGLDT
+465 NINQPRIYFGLDT
-478 NNTIMTNLKNK
+478 NNTIMTNLKDK

-502 ENIYDGAAGLE
+502 ENVYDGDAGLK
-513 LNFIDRLVLGIR
+513 LNFIDRLVLGVR

-539 NTKIITNRNI
+539 DTKIITNRNI

-632 DPIIL
+632 DPIVL

-643 PTLFVSE
+643 PTLFVS
-650 NEDIPQDI
+650 NEDIPEDI

-702 TTIKNVGTQM
+702 TTLKNVGTQM
-712 ESYYTIVKTIDSLEN
+712 ESYYTVVKTIDSLEN

-737 DDKQN
+737 DEKQN

-750 YDGNNKL
+750 YHGNNKL
-757 YLYKFKSDSNV
+757 SLYKFKSDSNV

-921 EQIVDGENEN
+921 EQPIDGETEN
-931 IIDNNTIDNNIIV
+931 IIDNNTIDNNVVV

>member
-55 IDIFNKNIQYSYSV
+55 VDIFNKNIQYSYSV

-86 LIKKGLKVFFKEEN
+86 FIKKGLKVFFKEEN
-100 KEIPKLPNKSISLI
+100 KEMPKLPNKSISLV
-114 LATII
+114 LATVI

-130 VMLSLNGTLFG
+130 IMLSLNGTLFG
-141 INDPIFGMDIGY
+141 IDDPIFGMDIGY
-153 YIFQKPFVELAI
+153 YIFQKPFIELGI

-206 QVGVFA
+206 QVSVFA
-212 VLVSIT
+212 VLISIT

-239 LNSDTVIYGA
+239 LDSETVIYGA

-289 SLCTIPA
+289 SLCIIPA
-296 YLIVLFVVMT
+296 YLVILFVVMT

-318 DKERTYIEENIKNT
+318 DKERAYIEENIKNT

-346 NYETVTKEQIDNNLE
+346 NYETVTREQIDNNID

-397 YDINGKDT
+397 YNINGKDT
-405 VLYLTPREINAE
+405 ILYLTPREINAE

-439 ATTTTTNSNGNL
+439 ATTTNSNGNL
-451 EYIQKEIDQKDEVV
+451 EYIQKEIDQRDEVV
-465 DINQPRIYFGLDT
+465 NINQPRIYFGLDT
-478 NNTIMTNLKNK
+478 NNTIMTNLKDK

-502 ENIYDGAAGLE
+502 ENVYDGDAGLK
-513 LNFIDRLVLGIR
+513 LNFIDRLVLGVR

-539 NTKIITNRNI
+539 DTKIITNRNI

-632 DPIIL
+632 DPIVL

-643 PTLFVSE
+643 PTLFVS
-650 NEDIPQDI
+650 NEDIPEDI

-702 TTIKNVGTQM
+702 TTLKNVGTQM

-737 DDKQN
+737 DEKQN

-757 YLYKFKSDSNV
+757 SLYKFKSDSNV

-877 IIKANNNLQ
+877 IIKANNNLK

-921 EQIVDGENEN
+921 EQTIDGGAEN
-931 IIDNNTIDNNIIV
+931 IIDNNTIDNNVVV

>member
-55 IDIFNKNIQYSYSV
+55 VDIFNKNIQYSYSV

-86 LIKKGLKVFFKEEN
+86 FIKKGLKVFFKEEN
-100 KEIPKLPNKSISLI
+100 KEMPKLPNKSISLV
-114 LATII
+114 LATVI

-130 VMLSLNGTLFG
+130 IMLSLNGTLFG
-141 INDPIFGMDIGY
+141 IDDPIFGMDIGY
-153 YIFQKPFVELAI
+153 YIFQKPFIELGI

-206 QVGVFA
+206 QVSVFV
-212 VLVSIT
+212 VLISIT

-239 LNSDTVIYGA
+239 LDSETVIYGA

-282 NNKKAVI
+282 NNKKAII
-289 SLCTIPA
+289 SLCTIPV
-296 YLIVLFVVMT
+296 YLVILFVVMT

-318 DKERTYIEENIKNT
+318 DKERAYIEENIKNT

-346 NYETVTKEQIDNNLE
+346 NYETVTREQIDNNID

-397 YDINGKDT
+397 YNINGKDT
-405 VLYLTPREINAE
+405 ILYLTPREINAE

-439 ATTTTTNSNGNL
+439 ATTTNSNGNL
-451 EYIQKEIDQKDEVV
+451 EYIQKEIEQSDEVV
-465 DINQPRIYFGLDT
+465 NINQPRIYFGLDT

-502 ENIYDGAAGLE
+502 ENVYDGDAGLK
-513 LNFIDRLVLGIR
+513 LNFIDRLVLGVR

-539 NTKIITNRNI
+539 DTKIITNRNI

-632 DPIIL
+632 DPIVI

-643 PTLFVSE
+643 PTLFVS
-650 NEDIPQDI
+650 NEDIPEDI

-702 TTIKNVGTQM
+702 TTLKNVGTQM
-712 ESYYTIVKTIDSLEN
+712 ESYYTVVKTIDSLEN

-737 DDKQN
+737 DEKQN

-757 YLYKFKSDSNV
+757 SLYKFKSDSNV

-921 EQIVDGENEN
+921 EQPIDGETEN
-931 IIDNNTIDNNIIV
+931 IIDNNTIDNNVIV

>member
-55 IDIFNKNIQYSYSV
+55 VDIFNKNIQYSYSV

-86 LIKKGLKVFFKEEN
+86 FIKKGLKVFFKEEN
-100 KEIPKLPNKSISLI
+100 KEMPKLPNKSISLV
-114 LATII
+114 LATVI

-130 VMLSLNGTLFG
+130 IMLSLNGTLFG
-141 INDPIFGMDIGY
+141 IDDPIFGMDIGY
-153 YIFQKPFVELAI
+153 YIFQKPFIELGI

-206 QVGVFA
+206 QVSVFA
-212 VLVSIT
+212 VLISIT

-239 LNSDTVIYGA
+239 LDSETVIYGA

-289 SLCTIPA
+289 SLCIIPA
-296 YLIVLFVVMT
+296 YLVILFVVMT

-318 DKERTYIEENIKNT
+318 DKERAYIEENIKNT

-346 NYETVTKEQIDNNLE
+346 NYETVTREQIDNNID

-397 YDINGKDT
+397 YNINGKDT
-405 VLYLTPREINAE
+405 ILYLTPREINAE

-439 ATTTTTNSNGNL
+439 ATTTNSNGNL
-451 EYIQKEIDQKDEVV
+451 EYIQKEIDQRDEVV
-465 DINQPRIYFGLDT
+465 NINQPRIYFGLDT
-478 NNTIMTNLKNK
+478 NNTIMTNLKDK

-502 ENIYDGAAGLE
+502 ENVYDGDAGLK
-513 LNFIDRLVLGIR
+513 LNFIDRLVLGVR

-539 NTKIITNRNI
+539 DTKIITNRNI

-632 DPIIL
+632 DPIVI

-643 PTLFVSE
+643 PTLFVS
-650 NEDIPQDI
+650 NEDIPEDI

-702 TTIKNVGTQM
+702 TTLKNVGTQM
-712 ESYYTIVKTIDSLEN
+712 ESYYTVVKTIDSLEN

-737 DDKQN
+737 DEKQN

-757 YLYKFKSDSNV
+757 SLYKFKSDSNV

-921 EQIVDGENEN
+921 EQPIDGETEN
-931 IIDNNTIDNNIIV
+931 IIDNNTIDNNVIV

>member
-55 IDIFNKNIQYSYSV
+55 VDIFNKNIQYSYSV

-86 LIKKGLKVFFKEEN
+86 FIKKGLKVFFKEEN
-100 KEIPKLPNKSISLI
+100 KEMPKLPNKSISLV

-141 INDPIFGMDIGY
+141 IDDPIFGMDIGY
-153 YIFQKPFVELAI
+153 YIFQKPFIELGI

-206 QVGVFA
+206 QVSVFV
-212 VLVSIT
+212 VLISIT

-239 LNSDTVIYGA
+239 LDSETVIYGA

-282 NNKKAVI
+282 NNKKAII

-296 YLIVLFVVMT
+296 YLVILFVVMT

-318 DKERTYIEENIKNT
+318 DKERAYIEENIKNT

-346 NYETVTKEQIDNNLE
+346 NYETVTREQIDNNID

-397 YDINGKDT
+397 YNINGKDT
-405 VLYLTPREINAE
+405 ILYLTPREINAE

-439 ATTTTTNSNGNL
+439 ATTTTANSNGNL

-465 DINQPRIYFGLDT
+465 NINQPRIYFGLDT

-502 ENIYDGAAGLE
+502 ENVYDGDAGLK

-525 NGDLKLAFNTEMTD
+525 NGNLKLAFNTEMSD
-539 NTKIITNRNI
+539 DTKIITNRNI

-632 DPIIL
+632 DPIVL

-643 PTLFVSE
+643 PTLFVS
-650 NEDIPQDI
+650 NEDIPEDI

-702 TTIKNVGTQM
+702 TTLKNVGTQM

-737 DDKQN
+737 DEKQN

-757 YLYKFKSDSNV
+757 SLYKFKSDSNV

-921 EQIVDGENEN
+921 EQTIDGGAEN
-931 IIDNNTIDNNIIV
+931 IIDNNTIDNNVIV

>member
-55 IDIFNKNIQYSYSV
+55 VDIFNKNIQYRYSI

-86 LIKKGLKVFFKEEN
+86 FIKKGLKVFFKEEN
-100 KEIPKLPNKSISLI
+100 KEMPKLPNKSISLV
-114 LATII
+114 LATVI

-130 VMLSLNGTLFG
+130 IMLSLNGTLFG
-141 INDPIFGMDIGY
+141 IDDPIFGMDIGY
-153 YIFQKPFVELAI
+153 YIFQKPFIELGI

-206 QVGVFA
+206 QVSVFA
-212 VLVSIT
+212 VLISIT

-239 LNSDTVIYGA
+239 LDSETVIYGA

-289 SLCTIPA
+289 SLCIIPA
-296 YLIVLFVVMT
+296 YLVILFVVMT

-318 DKERTYIEENIKNT
+318 DKERAYIEENIKNT

-346 NYETVTKEQIDNNLE
+346 NYETVTREQIDNNID

-397 YDINGKDT
+397 YNINGKDT
-405 VLYLTPREINAE
+405 ILYLTPREINAE

-439 ATTTTTNSNGNL
+439 ATTTNSNGNL
-451 EYIQKEIDQKDEVV
+451 EYIQKEIDQRDEVV
-465 DINQPRIYFGLDT
+465 NINQPRIYFGLDT
-478 NNTIMTNLKNK
+478 NNTIMTNLKDK

-502 ENIYDGAAGLE
+502 ENVYDGDAGLK
-513 LNFIDRLVLGIR
+513 LNFIDRLVLGVR

-539 NTKIITNRNI
+539 DTKIITNRNI

-632 DPIIL
+632 DPIVI

-643 PTLFVSE
+643 PTLFVS
-650 NEDIPQDI
+650 NEDIPEDI

-702 TTIKNVGTQM
+702 TTLKNVGTQM
-712 ESYYTIVKTIDSLEN
+712 ESYYTVVKTIDSLEN

-737 DDKQN
+737 DEKQN

-757 YLYKFKSDSNV
+757 SLYKFKSDSNV

-877 IIKANNNLQ
+877 IIKANNNLKK
-886 ESSNNNDWEL
+886 SNNNND
-896 IGRDLARLQELI
+896 
-908 ENLEKLKEDEAKK
+908 
-921 EQIVDGENEN
+921 
-931 IIDNNTIDNNIIV
+931 
-944 EE
+944 

>member
-55 IDIFNKNIQYSYSV
+55 VDIFNKNIQYSYSV

-86 LIKKGLKVFFKEEN
+86 FIKKGLKVFFKEEN
-100 KEIPKLPNKSISLI
+100 KEMPKLPNKSISLV
-114 LATII
+114 LATVI

-130 VMLSLNGTLFG
+130 IMLSLNGTLFG
-141 INDPIFGMDIGY
+141 IDDPIFGMDIGY
-153 YIFQKPFVELAI
+153 YIFQKPFIELGI

-206 QVGVFA
+206 QVSVFA
-212 VLVSIT
+212 VLISIT

-239 LNSDTVIYGA
+239 LDSETVIYGA

-289 SLCTIPA
+289 SLCIIPA
-296 YLIVLFVVMT
+296 YLVILFVVMT

-318 DKERTYIEENIKNT
+318 DKERAYIEENIKNT

-346 NYETVTKEQIDNNLE
+346 NYETVTREQIDNNID

-369 NEDVTLKNL
+369 NEDVTLNNL

-397 YDINGKDT
+397 YNINGKDT
-405 VLYLTPREINAE
+405 ILYLTPREINAE

-439 ATTTTTNSNGNL
+439 ATTTNSNGNL
-451 EYIQKEIDQKDEVV
+451 EYIQKEIDQRDEVV
-465 DINQPRIYFGLDT
+465 NINQPRIYFGLDT
-478 NNTIMTNLKNK
+478 NNTIMTNLKDK

-502 ENIYDGAAGLE
+502 ENVYDGDAGLK
-513 LNFIDRLVLGIR
+513 LNFIDRLVLGVR

-539 NTKIITNRNI
+539 DTKIITNRNI

-632 DPIIL
+632 DPIVI

-643 PTLFVSE
+643 PTLFVS
-650 NEDIPQDI
+650 NEDIPEDI

-702 TTIKNVGTQM
+702 TTLKNVGTQM
-712 ESYYTIVKTIDSLEN
+712 ESYYTVVKTIDSLEN

-737 DDKQN
+737 DEKQN

-757 YLYKFKSDSNV
+757 SLYKFKSDSNV

-921 EQIVDGENEN
+921 EQTIDSETEN
-931 IIDNNTIDNNIIV
+931 IIDNNTIDNNVVV

>member
-1 MDEQNNKNNTTE
+1 
-13 KKQTKSKKR
+13 
-22 MILVV
+22 
-27 AFIILVIIFMFIK
+27 
-40 LRGDYLNIL
+40 
-49 EIGENY
+49 
-55 IDIFNKNIQYSYSV
+55 
-69 MLINFIIIFL
+69 
-79 SIYITTI
+79 
-86 LIKKGLKVFFKEEN
+86 
-100 KEIPKLPNKSISLI
+100 
-114 LATII
+114 
-119 SILTSSMITEK
+119 
-130 VMLSLNGTLFG
+130 
-141 INDPIFGMDIGY
+141 
-153 YIFQKPFVELAI
+153 
-165 YYFMILF
+165 
-172 IILAIYTAIYYI
+172 
-184 AVFNIYFD
+184 
-192 GINAETLKK
+192 
-201 SMFIK
+201 
-206 QVGVFA
+206 
-212 VLVSIT
+212 
-218 IAGITFVK
+218 
-226 TQDILFQGFLGSA
+226 
-239 LNSDTVIYGA
+239 
-249 GLTDAT
+249 
-255 IKLWG
+255 
-260 YRILAVIIPIAVII
+260 
-274 AVINFRKL
+274 
-282 NNKKAVI
+282 
-289 SLCTIPA
+289 
-296 YLIVLFVVMT
+296 MT

-318 DKERTYIEENIKNT
+318 DKERAYIEENIKNT

-346 NYETVTKEQIDNNLE
+346 NYETVTREQIDNNID

-397 YDINGKDT
+397 YNINGKDT
-405 VLYLTPREINAE
+405 ILYLTPREINAE

-439 ATTTTTNSNGNL
+439 ATTTNSNGNL
-451 EYIQKEIDQKDEVV
+451 EYIQKEIDQRDEVV
-465 DINQPRIYFGLDT
+465 NINQPRIYFGLDT
-478 NNTIMTNLKNK
+478 NNTIMTNLKDK

-502 ENIYDGAAGLE
+502 ENVYDGDAGLK
-513 LNFIDRLVLGIR
+513 LNFIDRLVLGVR

-539 NTKIITNRNI
+539 DTKIITNRNI

-632 DPIIL
+632 DPIVI

-643 PTLFVSE
+643 PTLFVS
-650 NEDIPQDI
+650 NEDIPEDI

-702 TTIKNVGTQM
+702 TTLKNVGTQM

-737 DDKQN
+737 DEKQN

-757 YLYKFKSDSNV
+757 SLYKFKSDSNV

-877 IIKANNNLQ
+877 IIKANNNLK

-921 EQIVDGENEN
+921 EQTIDGGAEN
-931 IIDNNTIDNNIIV
+931 IIDNNTIDNNVVV